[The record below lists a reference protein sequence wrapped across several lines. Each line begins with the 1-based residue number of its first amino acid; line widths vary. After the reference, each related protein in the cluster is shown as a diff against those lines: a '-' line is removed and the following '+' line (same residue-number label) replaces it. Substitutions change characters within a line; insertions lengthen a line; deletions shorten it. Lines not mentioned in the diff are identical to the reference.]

1 MGDGTDLVRIWH
13 EHFWE
18 ILIGIDE
25 GWLNRRTKL
34 CTYQIFSRNKIT
46 QAFLKFNILE
56 WNALFFFA
64 LRWISW

>member
-1 MGDGTDLVRIWH
+1 LVRIWYSH
-13 EHFWE
+13 YLE

-25 GWLNRRTKL
+25 GWLYRRTKL
-34 CTYQIFSRNKIT
+34 CTYQIISRDKIT
-46 QAFLKFNILE
+46 LGFLQFNILE